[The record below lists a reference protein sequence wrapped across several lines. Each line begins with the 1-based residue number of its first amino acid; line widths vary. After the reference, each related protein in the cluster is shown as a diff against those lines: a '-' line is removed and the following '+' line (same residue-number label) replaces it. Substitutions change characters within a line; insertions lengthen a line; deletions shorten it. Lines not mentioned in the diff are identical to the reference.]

1 GRAPPTEPPAP
12 CSTAPPSTALGS
24 ALTVW
29 GERPL
34 RSPPFCINFK
44 MGYSKDIAL
53 HINPRLNEKRVIRN
67 SFLNGKW
74 GSEERELPHNPFQPG
89 QYFELSIRCGNGRF
103 KVFANGQPLFDY
115 NHRFREFQRI
125 DTLEIN
131 GDVVLSY
138 VQF

>member
-1 GRAPPTEPPAP
+1 RP
-12 CSTAPPSTALGS
+12 CFSTDWASPIKVQRPGVSGYRLVSSLVLCLPS
-24 ALTVW
+24 
-29 GERPL
+29 
-34 RSPPFCINFK
+34 FCINFK